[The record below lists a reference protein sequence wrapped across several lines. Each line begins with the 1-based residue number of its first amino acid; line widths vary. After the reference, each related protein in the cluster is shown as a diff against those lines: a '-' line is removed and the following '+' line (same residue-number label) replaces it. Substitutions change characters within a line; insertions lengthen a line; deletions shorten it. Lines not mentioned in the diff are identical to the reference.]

1 MVVALIG
8 RSLETKHLK
17 TKFSGTTKTARSVN
31 TTTEELSCGGTR
43 DSRDRY
49 QRFEGGVIYWRAA
62 ADTAIA
68 YTKGASGEDHQEFPC
83 R

>member
-1 MVVALIG
+1 MNAPILGNNDFPKWQQVGYENGLFG
-8 RSLETKHLK
+8 YP
-17 TKFSGTTKTARSVN
+17 
-31 TTTEELSCGGTR
+31 TTEELLCGRTR

-62 ADTAIA
+62 TDVAIA
-68 YTKGASGEDHQEFPC
+68 YTKGASGEDHREFPC